1 MITISTHLEEVM
13 AQPITGTVL
22 ELLTGIVGTD
32 LTGAQPETTLDDL
45 GLDSLVL
52 VELAVLLR
60 QRLGIPITHDELSEC
75 DTVGEVA
82 ALVGDRAGAAA

>member
-1 MITISTHLEEVM
+1 M
-13 AQPITGTVL
+13 AEPFAGTVL

-32 LTGAQPETTLDDL
+32 LTGTRPETTLDDL

-60 QRLGIPITHDELSEC
+60 RRLDIPIDHDELSDC
-75 DTVGEVA
+75 DTIGEVV
-82 ALVGDRAGAAA
+82 ALVGDRAGAAAA